1 MNIKQIKENKI
12 RMILQF
18 SIPSI
23 IAMLLQMVITITD
36 GYFTGNYVGQN
47 ALAAINLGLPVL
59 YFYLGTG
66 LCIGVGGSVISGRM
80 LGANERKKSSEVFS
94 QTVVAALIICVAISV
109 IVFLLFTPILKIL
122 RADGDLSVYFT
133 EYYRI
138 VCLSVLQDAS

>member
-1 MNIKQIKENKI
+1 MYIAQIQKYIHTYISIIKEKRREVSMDIKQIKENKI

-23 IAMLLQMVITITD
+23 IAMLLQTVITITD

-47 ALAAINLGLPVL
+47 ALAAINLGLPIL

-80 LGANERKKSSEVFS
+80 LGANEQKNHQK
-94 QTVVAALIICVAISV
+94 
-109 IVFLLFTPILKIL
+109 
-122 RADGDLSVYFT
+122 YFH
-133 EYYRI
+133 R
-138 VCLSVLQDAS
+138 Q